1 MSDTPRLQKEESEKA
16 RAELEVNERQEME
29 FARGY
34 LAAIIESSDDAIVSK
49 ALDGTITS
57 WNKGAERMFGYSAE
71 EAVGKSILLIIP
83 PELAIDEDEILKK
96 LCMGERIDHFETE
109 RVLKDGSRIQISVTI
124 SPIRNACGKI
134 VGASKIA
141 RDITERKRAEEAIK
155 EADRLKDEFLATLS
169 HELRNPLAPIRN
181 AVQALKQIGPP
192 DPQLQQLRGIID
204 RQVAQM
210 TRLVDDLLDISR
222 ITQNR
227 ITLYKERLEL
237 MTVVGRAVETSR
249 PLIDARKHHLA
260 VYLPAEPA
268 AVEGDLTR
276 LAQVISNLLNN
287 AAKYTEEGGN
297 IWLTAEKSGA
307 EVVLKVKDD
316 GIGIP
321 PHILPRVFDLFTQ
334 ADRSLERSQG
344 GLGLGLALVRRLVEL
359 HGGRVEA
366 RSEGQGKGSEFSV
379 YLPAA
384 AEVESKRDITET
396 AAPVSSAKRCRIL
409 VVDDN
414 VDAAESIALLLR
426 LKGHEVREAYDGLGA
441 IESARDFSPEVVLLD
456 IGLPVLDGYEVAR
469 QLRRLDESKNA
480 FLIAM
485 TGYGRTEDRI
495 RALSAGFNYH
505 ITKPADL
512 NELDAVINTIAPDCI
527 DGSEESGSMDDRSGA
542 VAWRQSDTKPTDR
555 KKSKKDAKEG
565 EGAK

>member
-1 MSDTPRLQKEESEKA
+1 MSDTPGLQNEVSEKA
-16 RAELEVNERQEME
+16 RAELDVNERHGME
-29 FARGY
+29 FARAY

-83 PELAIDEDEILKK
+83 PELTPDEDEILKK
-96 LCMGERIDHFETE
+96 LCKGEKIDHFETE
-109 RVLKDGSRIQISVTI
+109 RVRKDGSRIQISVTI
-124 SPIRNACGKI
+124 SPIRNASGEI

-181 AVQALKQIGPP
+181 AVQALKQLGPP

-227 ITLYKERLEL
+227 ITLHKERLEL

-249 PLIDARKHHLA
+249 PLIDDRKHHLA
-260 VYLPAEPA
+260 VSLPAEPA

-307 EVVLKVKDD
+307 EVILKVKDD
-316 GIGIP
+316 GIGIQ
-321 PHILPRVFDLFTQ
+321 PHILPRIFDLFTQ
-334 ADRSLERSQG
+334 ADGSLDRSQG

-366 RSEGQGKGSEFSV
+366 RSEGQGKGSEFAV
-379 YLPAA
+379 HLPAA
-384 AEVESKRDITET
+384 TEVESKGEIAET
-396 AAPVSSAKRCRIL
+396 AASVSSAKRCRIL

-414 VDAAESIALLLR
+414 ADAAESLAMILR
-426 LKGHEVREAYDGLGA
+426 LKGHEVRVAYDGLVA
-441 IESARDFSPEVVLLD
+441 IESARDFRPEVVLLD
-456 IGLPVLDGYEVAR
+456 IGLPVMDGYEVAR
-469 QLRRLDESKNA
+469 QLRRLDEAKAA

-485 TGYGRTEDRI
+485 TGYGRAEDRI
-495 RALSAGFNYH
+495 KALSAGFNYH

-512 NELDAVINTIAPDCI
+512 QELDAVINTLAPDC
-527 DGSEESGSMDDRSGA
+527 
-542 VAWRQSDTKPTDR
+542 
-555 KKSKKDAKEG
+555 
-565 EGAK
+565 